1 MLAPRK
7 IKYRKTQK
15 GRMRGMATT
24 GDYVSFGSFGLKALE
39 AGWITSRQIESARIA
54 ISRRVRKVGRM
65 WIRIFPD
72 KSITKKPAETRMGKG
87 KGSPEYWVAVVK
99 PGRILFEI
107 EGLNEKEAEETFRL
121 CTYKLP
127 IKTKTVGR
135 REVGG

>member
-54 ISRRVRKVGRM
+54 ISRRVRKFGRM

-72 KSITKKPAETRMGKG
+72 KSVTKKPAETRMGKG
-87 KGSPEYWVAVVK
+87 KGSPEYWVAVIK

-107 EGLNEKEAEETFRL
+107 DGLSIDEAKEAFRA
-121 CTYKLP
+121 CSHKLN
-127 IKTKTVGR
+127 IKTI
-135 REVGG
+135 